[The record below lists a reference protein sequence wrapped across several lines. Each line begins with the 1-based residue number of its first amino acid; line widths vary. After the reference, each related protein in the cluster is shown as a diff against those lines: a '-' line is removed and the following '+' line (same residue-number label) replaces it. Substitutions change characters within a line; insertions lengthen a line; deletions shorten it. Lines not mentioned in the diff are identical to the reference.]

1 MITID
6 LRMSKSNSPNGS
18 PGSTAAKG
26 GTNLN
31 SGHFSGSSGSMG
43 TTGTAPGGS
52 AGGSTPGGTS
62 SGSTSQP
69 SVTFVHGK
77 DAKMLTGKKKPT
89 HESIQVVYDSFRT
102 LKFQDP
108 TLSHVRL
115 MDASIHALLDL
126 NFFGQSDWRT
136 MDSTKFFES
145 LLREYPEAR
154 NSSQSTTEE

>member
-1 MITID
+1 
-6 LRMSKSNSPNGS
+6 MSKSNSPNSS
-18 PGSTAAKG
+18 PDSTAAKG

-31 SGHFSGSSGSMG
+31 SGHFSGSPGSKG

-52 AGGSTPGGTS
+52 AGGGTPGGTA

-108 TLSHVRL
+108 TLLHVRQMERAMQAFML
-115 MDASIHALLDL
+115 C
-126 NFFGQSDWRT
+126 
-136 MDSTKFFES
+136 
-145 LLREYPEAR
+145 
-154 NSSQSTTEE
+154 